1 MKPSIMRTDRTLV
14 LRGSALATL
23 VALNLPLIAQDATA
37 PVPSEHLFSV
47 DMTLNYA
54 LLALA
59 VVQVIFILS
68 LSGIM
73 RTMSSA
79 NAWARRKQG
88 NGGRVRVLIPLLLL
102 SASSANAQAYKGG
115 ASTMSTYELF
125 WLLLVVNVVLFIL
138 MLAQMNLLRGLTK
151 VVTGVEDSAME
162 GEVAKGPTW
171 VDKLMAKLTRQV
183 AVEKEQD
190 ILMHHEYDGIRELDN
205 VLPPW
210 WVWLFY
216 GSILWSV
223 FYLFGVHVADFI
235 PDQRTEYANEMSE
248 AKADVAAYTA
258 TLKSIVDENTVTL
271 STEAADLASGGAIFK
286 QYCTPC
292 HGADAAGSE
301 TSVGPNLTDAH
312 WIHGGGVKNVFATIK
327 NGVPEKGMISWKSQ
341 LKPAE
346 IAAVASY
353 ILSLQGTGPA
363 TQKAPQGEVWTD
375 AAAPADSTTT
385 TPDAPAPPADTLR
398 VAVN

>member
-1 MKPSIMRTDRTLV
+1 MRPR
-14 LRGSALATL
+14 
-23 VALNLPLIAQDATA
+23 NILP
-37 PVPSEHLFSV
+37 F
-47 DMTLNYA
+47 A
-54 LLALA
+54 LLLLSVSVSLPVSAQEAAAVAAPATTGLLENPTMETNYMLLA
-59 VVQVIFILS
+59 MAVLQVVIIIT

-73 RTMSSA
+73 KTLGGTGTVWADYLKGRKMSAVLVLVFATASLNVSA
-79 NAWARRKQG
+79 A
-88 NGGRVRVLIPLLLL
+88 VP
-102 SASSANAQAYKGG
+102 
-115 ASTMSTYELF
+115 ELAMITTQTLMY
-125 WLLLVVNVVLFIL
+125 WL
-138 MLAQMNLLRGLTK
+138 MLANVIFFIIIVSQLTVVRGMVKALSGPEEEAARK
-151 VVTGVEDSAME
+151 AAEGPSFADSI
-162 GEVAKGPTW
+162 
-171 VDKLMAKLTRQV
+171 LNKLTRTV
-183 AVEKEQD
+183 KVEKEQD

-363 TQKAPQGEVWTD
+363 TQKAPQGDIWTD